1 MKNFQKLLCLI
12 GISLAPVL
20 GQAQQINHQD
30 NNLFQYGITEAFLS
44 GLFHGKLPVSDF
56 KKNGDFGIAAP
67 NMVDGEVIMYKGKVY
82 QTKSNGVT
90 AEMPDT
96 AKLPLAFACF
106 FKPDTC
112 FTITN
117 ASSQA
122 DAFAQIDGHLHNKNA
137 IYAIRITG
145 LISKLKTRAFYPVS
159 SEPFP
164 AIATLIANQKIF
176 NMSEVKGTLFGL
188 RVPNYWTGINIAGY
202 HLHYI
207 GEDFKTG
214 GHVVDF
220 TPEDVLVEIAVIR
233 EVNIRVPQDSAFI
246 NYNFKTRNP

>member
-1 MKNFQKLLCLI
+1 MACLL
-12 GISLAPVL
+12 GISLVPVL
-20 GQAQQINHQD
+20 GLAQQKNYPN
-30 NNLFQYGITEAFLS
+30 NNLYQYGITEAFQS
-44 GLFHGKLPVSDF
+44 GLFRGKLPVSEF
-56 KKNGDFGIAAP
+56 KKNGNFGIAAP
-67 NMVDGEVIMYKGKVY
+67 DMVDGEVIMYNGKVY
-82 QTKSNGVT
+82 QTKSDGIT

-106 FKPDTC
+106 FKPDTS

-117 ASSQA
+117 ANSQA
-122 DAFAQIDGHLHNKNA
+122 DAFAQIDAHLHNKNA

-176 NMSEVKGTLFGL
+176 DMSEVKGTLFGI

-202 HLHYI
+202 HFHYI
-207 GEDFKTG
+207 GENFKTG
-214 GHVVDF
+214 GHVVNF
-220 TPEDVLVEIAVIR
+220 TPKNVLVEIAVIR
-233 EVNIRVPQDSAFI
+233 KINIQIPHDSDFS